1 MAEGRTVS
9 ATTMAAVAWVTP
21 PRCSAVARA
30 SRARPPAAIQ
40 KEIRAHQMEWMR
52 VDCRAAVF
60 PDEAQAREAALEEAL
75 QEPDRLPE
83 ASGPRGLPE
92 AIAGLP
98 VHVGLGKDDQV
109 GLMHLGLAHDPVP
122 LGLIAGVPSFS
133 FKAVGIAS
141 PNIQIAAKV
150 PGLPPQGAR
159 VTGFPDSNGVM
170 RPFVRSLP
178 RV

>member
-1 MAEGRTVS
+1 MQGGA
-9 ATTMAAVAWVTP
+9 
-21 PRCSAVARA
+21 
-30 SRARPPAAIQ
+30 
-40 KEIRAHQMEWMR
+40 
-52 VDCRAAVF
+52 
-60 PDEAQAREAALEEAL
+60 
-75 QEPDRLPE
+75 E

-133 FKAVGIAS
+133 FKAVGVAS
-141 PNIQIAAKV
+141 PNIQIAGKV

-159 VTGFPDSNGVM
+159 VTGFPDSNGAM
-170 RPFVRSLP
+170 RPTMARCSSNLKIIGRRPGP
-178 RV
+178 RPGGRLSMR